1 MNNGNGLNHGLKY
14 AGWALVGG
22 VVGSTLAYLT
32 APASG
37 AETRRRIVRRVEDE
51 KQALL
56 RKGGKAVGHAA
67 DYLEEQ
73 LKHGK
78 RRLTQLVAR

>member
-1 MNNGNGLNHGLKY
+1 MNHGYGYKY

-22 VVGSTLAYLT
+22 VVGTTLAYLT

-37 AETRRRIVRRVEDE
+37 AETRRRIARRVGDE
-51 KQALL
+51 KAALL
-56 RKGGKAVGHAA
+56 RKGERAVGHAA

-73 LKHGK
+73 LKQGK
-78 RRLTQLVAR
+78 RKLSQLVVR